1 MKKTLLLVRHAKA
14 EDQSV
19 MFKDFDRELVSR
31 GIMDA
36 ARMGRY
42 ISGEEVRVDQ
52 IKTSSAARAYQTAK
66 VIAEQLKIDVES
78 LELVDKLYSGG
89 VQAYLA
95 AVNGTD
101 ESVQTLMICGH
112 NPDISYFGE
121 YLTRGDV
128 GSMAKGSLITVEF
141 EGLSWAEVSGKTGV
155 LKNYISPKTLH

>member
-1 MKKTLLLVRHAKA
+1 MKKLLLLVRHAKA
-14 EDQSV
+14 EEQSV

-42 ISGEEVRVDQ
+42 LSTEQITVDQ

-66 VIAEQLKIDVES
+66 IIAEQLKVQ
-78 LELVDKLYSGG
+78 VDSIEMDEKLYSGG

-95 AVNGTD
+95 AVNTTS
-101 ESVQTLMICGH
+101 ESVQTLIVCGH

-128 GSMAKGSLITVEF
+128 GSMSKGSLLTIEF
-141 EGLSWAEVSGKTGV
+141 EALAWAEVSGKTG
-155 LKNYISPKTLH
+155 KIINHISPKTLH